1 MKEKIYMTQEDYD
14 KYILELNTMRKE
26 LEGKLH
32 NLSKIEM
39 LSGES
44 FYTLTINIKH
54 KIEELRRIVIKEK
67 LEEDIVNLNDIVTV
81 DMIYPDSEETV
92 TFELVSGMPDLS
104 SSIMKISIDSPLG
117 KEVYQQKI
125 GDELSFVSNG
135 EKVRLRIVNKVKP
148 QTLKLD

>member
-1 MKEKIYMTQEDYD
+1 
-14 KYILELNTMRKE
+14 
-26 LEGKLH
+26 
-32 NLSKIEM
+32 
-39 LSGES
+39 
-44 FYTLTINIKH
+44 
-54 KIEELRRIVIKEK
+54 
-67 LEEDIVNLNDIVTV
+67 
-81 DMIYPDSEETV
+81 MIYPDSEETV
-92 TFELVSGMPDLS
+92 TFELVAGMPDLN

>member
-26 LEGKLH
+26 LEGKLY
-32 NLSKIEM
+32 NLSKMEM

-148 QTLKLD
+148 KTLKLD

>member
-26 LEGKLH
+26 LEGKLN
-32 NLSKIEM
+32 NLSKMEM

-135 EKVRLRIVNKVKP
+135 EKVRLKIVNKVKP
-148 QTLKLD
+148 KTLKLD